1 MIRGNTCVLLLS
13 NSLYLSLNNS
23 HLKDVT
29 ICNNILSNFF
39 HISIR
44 PDRSLLIGWQ
54 TSKWISGMLSS
65 MIITLYS
72 KINIYSSYLF
82 IPPCF
87 SVTLNIRAVSQTRQK
102 KYQFKIGFNTR
113 KYDFTFIWITKI
125 KDHNNI
131 FKRFIFIRSIVLK
144 IISEIRIQ
152 KFDLLWTLGSI
163 PYM

>member
-1 MIRGNTCVLLLS
+1 MLFCDTKHKGG
-13 NSLYLSLNNS
+13 
-23 HLKDVT
+23 
-29 ICNNILSNFF
+29 
-39 HISIR
+39 IS
-44 PDRSLLIGWQ
+44 D
-54 TSKWISGMLSS
+54 
-65 MIITLYS
+65 
-72 KINIYSSYLF
+72 
-82 IPPCF
+82 PP
-87 SVTLNIRAVSQTRQK
+87 K